1 MHENYED
8 SRFNRQCQN
17 NLWVFAL
24 EGLKTYQVK
33 MLTYVKNRINSCIS
47 VASQNKG
54 LK

>member
-1 MHENYED
+1 MKTVDLID
-8 SRFNRQCQN
+8 SVKITYG
-17 NLWVFAL
+17 VFAL